1 MTIEELKQEEINNL
15 TENNEAFSLESLIE
29 EGSDLTIP
37 ITFDYPTKKGI
48 IKASAIIRPLTTSE
62 WENAQ
67 SYAMRN
73 KKDFIIKVLEKGLL
87 NDNGEP
93 LPEHLLR
100 KMPFGVASEIYIR
113 ISDASGVKQNKE
125 EQYKFTKD
133 LLGF

>member
-15 TENNEAFSLESLIE
+15 TETNEAFSLESLIV
-29 EGSDLTIP
+29 EGSELTIP

-48 IKASAIIRPLTTSE
+48 IKASAIIRPVTTSE

-67 SYAMRN
+67 NFAMRN
-73 KKDFIIKVLEKGLL
+73 KKDFIIKILEKGLL

-93 LPEHLLR
+93 LPEKLLR

-113 ISDASGVKQNKE
+113 IADASGVKQNKE